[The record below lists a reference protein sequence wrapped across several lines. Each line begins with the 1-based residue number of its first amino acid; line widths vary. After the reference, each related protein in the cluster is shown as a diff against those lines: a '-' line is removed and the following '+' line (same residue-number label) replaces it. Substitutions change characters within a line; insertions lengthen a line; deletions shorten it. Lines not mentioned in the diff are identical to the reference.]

1 MRNFVDEVVKCK
13 PNMVYIKLT
22 QQDLSQID
30 DFVRAVIE
38 RKAAEAHHL
47 IDHGQEYKRFF
58 TGMMGERA
66 MEILFGT
73 SFIDWSIGYSN
84 DYNTADLRLLGYNVG
99 IKTVELNKFPIIHK
113 VAHRPEL
120 INIKRTEDT
129 IILCGLA
136 TIDVLNNYQDDD
148 LILSPALRRRGTKTG
163 FYGFEHLLKIET
175 LSDIDKVLNGSR
187 KAQRKYWF

>member
-13 PNMVYIKLT
+13 PNMVYINLERK
-22 QQDLSQID
+22 DLQKID

-38 RKAAEAHHL
+38 RKSGEAHHI

-66 MEILFGT
+66 MEILFGV

-99 IKTVELNKFPIIHK
+99 IKTVELHKFPIIHK

-120 INIKRTEDT
+120 INIRRTEDT

-136 TIDVLNNYQDDD
+136 TVDVLNEYQDDD

-163 FYGFEHLLKIET
+163 FYGFDKLQKVKT
-175 LSDIDKVLNGSR
+175 LSDIDHILKS
-187 KAQRKYWF
+187 K

>member
-1 MRNFVDEVVKCK
+1 MRTDDSKLFVTSTR
-13 PNMVYIKLT
+13 YIHNTRFIINGTEYMFSERGSEYEIRKLSNT
-22 QQDLSQID
+22 FNANVIFSIDLKTT
-30 DFVRAVIE
+30 R
-38 RKAAEAHHL
+38 
-47 IDHGQEYKRFF
+47 
-58 TGMMGERA
+58 
-66 MEILFGT
+66 
-73 SFIDWSIGYSN
+73 SIGYSN